1 MKNEIIKI
9 AKDLEQGTVTTEQA
23 RTLLLGLFDVSKRA
37 FSYNQKV
44 TYMGKQYY
52 FKEQVENEILIANME
67 TTNCPEMYNDW
78 WVDSKYV
85 C

>member
-1 MKNEIIKI
+1 MKEEITQIVNQVSNRTI
-9 AKDLEQGTVTTEQA
+9 STDEAIEDLL
-23 RTLLLGLFDVSKRA
+23 RLFDVSKRA

-52 FKEQVENEILIANME
+52 FKEQLENEILIANME

-78 WVDSKYV
+78 WVDSKHV

>member
-23 RTLLLGLFDVSKRA
+23 RTLLLCLFDDSKRA

-52 FKEQVENEILIANME
+52 YKEQLGNEMLIANME
-67 TTNCPEMYNDW
+67 TTNCPEMYTDW
-78 WVDSKYV
+78 WVDSKHV